1 MRMLAE
7 RAKGMQTDVYVRF
20 IDYVKAFDRVRY
32 EALFEKQVRR
42 RQYYRRN
49 AKPAIQLFLMCP

>member
-42 RQYYRRN
+42 RQYIDGMQNLLYS
-49 AKPAIQLFLMCP
+49 FS